1 MNFNKLFVK
10 PYFTV
15 VCAALFAI
23 GLMSTGAD
31 SAETLDL
38 EKLLVISREA
48 NPLILAANAR
58 VRQQEGRLVKTRS
71 DQMPQ
76 IYGSFGYEKLNRK
89 PYAYAFDNA
98 EKTQTGVVPM
108 GYEETYRAAL
118 NLTQVLYSG
127 GTLPAR
133 TEAEKLLVT
142 ARKTELD
149 RTVQQVG
156 NGTRR
161 AFYELQ
167 KSISG
172 AQVADEALNLAKE
185 HLRQV
190 EIFYRTGAVAKNEV
204 LRVQVSVSSSKLD
217 LIRAES
223 NVKVAWKELERIT
236 GQSLE
241 ENYTVAAGDYDLEN
255 FDVPEDP
262 LARALGLRPE
272 LKGLEASRNAAL
284 QTVRAVKGQV
294 MPQVSLSAQAS
305 VADDKIFPSKD
316 DEWRIGIF
324 AELRLFDS
332 GKVHGQVVEAQG
344 VAEELLYR
352 IEDLKRDIGLGVSKA
367 SVNLDSAIQR
377 VKVTEDSVV
386 QSEEDY
392 RIAMKRYQNQM
403 GTNIDVLDARLAMT
417 DTRNARTNAVAEAR
431 TAYADLLYAMGE
443 L

>member
-1 MNFNKLFVK
+1 MNLNKLFTK
-10 PYFTV
+10 SYFTA
-15 VCAALFAI
+15 VCLVMFTI
-23 GLMSTGAD
+23 GLIPAGAD
-31 SAETLDL
+31 CAEILDL
-38 EKLLVISREA
+38 EKLLIISREA
-48 NPLILAANAR
+48 NPIILAASAR
-58 VRQQEGRLVKTRS
+58 VRQQEGRLVERRS
-71 DQMPQ
+71 YQMPQ
-76 IYGSFGYEKLNRK
+76 LYGSFGYEKLNRT
-89 PYAYAFDNA
+89 PYAEAFDLA
-98 EKTQTGVVPM
+98 GRTQIGIVPM
-108 GYEETYRAAL
+108 GYDDTYRVAL

-127 GTLPAR
+127 GTLTAR
-133 TEAEKLLVT
+133 TKAEELLVT

-149 RTVQQVG
+149 RTIQQVG

-172 AQVADEALNLAKE
+172 AQVAREALDLANE

-204 LRVQVSVSSSKLD
+204 LRVQVSVSSSKLN
-217 LIRAES
+217 LIQAES

-241 ENYTVAAGDYDLEN
+241 ENYTVVAGDFDLEK
-255 FDVPEDP
+255 FDIPEDP
-262 LARALGLRPE
+262 LTRALTLRPE
-272 LKGLEASRNAAL
+272 LKGLEASKNSAL
-284 QTVRAVKGQV
+284 QTVKAVKGQV
-294 MPQVSLSAQAS
+294 LPQVSLSAQAS
-305 VADDKIFPSKD
+305 VADDNLFPSEE
-316 DEWRIGIF
+316 DEWRIGIN
-324 AELRLFDS
+324 AEFRLFDS

-352 IEDLKRDIGLGVSKA
+352 IEDMKRDIGLDVSKA
-367 SVNLDSAIQR
+367 RVSLDSAVQK
-377 VKVTEDSVV
+377 VKVAENSVI

-392 RIAMKRYQNQM
+392 RIAMKRYQNQV
-403 GTNIDVLDARLAMT
+403 GTNIDVLDARLALT

>member
-1 MNFNKLFVK
+1 MNLNKMFAK
-10 PYFTV
+10 SHFTV
-15 VCAALFAI
+15 VCLVMFTI
-23 GLMSTGAD
+23 GLLPAGAD
-31 SAETLDL
+31 CSEILDL

-48 NPLILAANAR
+48 NPIILAAKAR
-58 VRQQEGRLVKTRS
+58 VRQQEGRAIERRS
-71 DQMPQ
+71 YQMPQ
-76 IYGSFGYEKLNRK
+76 LYGSFGYEKLNRA
-89 PYAYAFDNA
+89 PYSDAYDRVGGT
-98 EKTQTGVVPM
+98 KIGIVPM
-108 GYEETYRAAL
+108 GYDDTYRAAL
-118 NLTQVLYSG
+118 SLTQVLYSG
-127 GTLPAR
+127 GTLTAR
-133 TEAEKLLVT
+133 TKAEELLVT

-149 RTVQQVG
+149 RTIQQVG

-172 AQVADEALNLAKE
+172 AQVAREALDLASE

-204 LRVQVSVSSSKLD
+204 LRVQVSVSSSKLN
-217 LIRAES
+217 LIQAES

-241 ENYTVAAGDYDLEN
+241 ENYTVVAGDFDLEK
-255 FDVPEDP
+255 FDIPEDP
-262 LARALGLRPE
+262 LTKALALRPE

-284 QTVRAVKGQV
+284 QTVKAVKGQIL
-294 MPQVSLSAQAS
+294 PQVSLSAQAS
-305 VADDKIFPSKD
+305 VADDKVFPSEEDK
-316 DEWRIGIF
+316 WKIGIN

-352 IEDLKRDIGLGVSKA
+352 IDDMKRDIGLDVSKA
-367 SVNLDSAIQR
+367 RVNLDSAVQ
-377 VKVTEDSVV
+377 KVEVAENSVV

-403 GTNIDVLDARLAMT
+403 GTNIDVLDARLALT

>member
-1 MNFNKLFVK
+1 MNFDKLFIK
-10 PYFTV
+10 PYFAV

-89 PYAYAFDNA
+89 PYAYAFDND
-98 EKTQTGVVPM
+98 EKNQTGVVPM

-305 VADDKIFPSKD
+305 VADDKIFPSED

-367 SVNLDSAIQR
+367 GVNLDSAIQR

>member
-1 MNFNKLFVK
+1 MKLNKLFAK
-10 PYFTV
+10 LYFTV
-15 VCAALFAI
+15 VCAAVLTV
-23 GLMSTGAD
+23 GLIAARAD
-31 SAETLDL
+31 CAEILTL
-38 EKLLVISREA
+38 EKLLALSREA

-76 IYGSFGYEKLNRK
+76 IYGSFGYEKLNNA
-89 PYAYAFDNA
+89 PYVPAFANNGI
-98 EKTQTGVVPM
+98 TQIGIVPM
-108 GYEETYRAAL
+108 GYEETYRVAL
-118 NLTQVLYSG
+118 KLTQVLYSG

-133 TEAEKLLVT
+133 TKAEKLLVT
-142 ARKTELD
+142 ARTTELD

-156 NGTRR
+156 NGVRR

-172 AQVADEALNLAKE
+172 AQVAAEALNLAKE

-223 NVKVAWKELERIT
+223 KVKVAWKQLERIT

-241 ENYTVAAGDYDLEN
+241 ERYTVGAGDFNLESFN
-255 FDVPEDP
+255 VPEDP
-262 LARALGLRPE
+262 LMRALDMRPE
-272 LKGLEASRNAAL
+272 LKGLDATRNAAL
-284 QTVRAVKGQV
+284 QTVKAVKGQM
-294 MPQVSLSAQAS
+294 MPQVKLSAQAL
-305 VADDKIFPSKD
+305 VADDEIFPSEE

-324 AELRLFDS
+324 TELRLVDS
-332 GKVHGQVVEAQG
+332 GKVHGQIVEAQAA
-344 VAEELLYR
+344 AEELLYR
-352 IEDLKRDIGLGVSKA
+352 IEDLKREIGLDVSKA
-367 SVNLDSAIQR
+367 SVNLDSAIQM
-377 VKVTEDSVV
+377 VKVAEDSVA

-392 RIAMKRYQNQM
+392 RMAMKRYQNQM

-431 TAYADLLYAMGE
+431 TAYADMLYAMGE
-443 L
+443 F

>member
-89 PYAYAFDNA
+89 PYAYAFDND
-98 EKTQTGVVPM
+98 EKNQTGVVPM

-367 SVNLDSAIQR
+367 GVNLDSAIQR

>member
-1 MNFNKLFVK
+1 MNFDKLFIK
-10 PYFTV
+10 PYFAV

-89 PYAYAFDNA
+89 PYAYAFDND
-98 EKTQTGVVPM
+98 EKNQTGVVPM

-305 VADDKIFPSKD
+305 VADDKIFPSED

>member
-89 PYAYAFDNA
+89 PYAYAFDND
-98 EKTQTGVVPM
+98 EKNQTGVVPM

-255 FDVPEDP
+255 FDVPEDL

-305 VADDKIFPSKD
+305 VADDKIFPSED

>member
-89 PYAYAFDNA
+89 PYAYAFDND
-98 EKTQTGVVPM
+98 EKNQTGVVPM

>member
-89 PYAYAFDNA
+89 PYAYAFDND
-98 EKTQTGVVPM
+98 EKNQTGVVPM

-305 VADDKIFPSKD
+305 VADDKIFPSED